1 MKEVIKEWINFIG
14 SFSMANGLEYA
25 IIEKMMR
32 GGNE

>member
-1 MKEVIKEWINFIG
+1 
-14 SFSMANGLEYA
+14 MANGLEYA